1 NFWLGRY
8 GFKVNFT
15 DFSNPDS
22 FLEFVTD
29 KTRVIYLESPANPTL
44 QLIDIEAVMS
54 RVKQINSNRSEDRQ
68 IITVIDN
75 TFATPFCQRPG
86 EFGVDV
92 IVHSLTKGISGFG
105 TEMGGAVVA
114 DRKFLDSLILY
125 RKDFGGNLSPS
136 TAWHILVYGIS
147 TMPLRI
153 QKSQSN
159 AMKVAEYLEQ
169 HPKVENVRYPGLE
182 SFPQYEIATRML
194 KDFDGNFAPGIII
207 YFTLKS
213 DSLEGSKSD
222 GEKMM
227 NFIADNSYCITLAVS
242 LGQLRT
248 LIEHPGSMTHAAYS
262 AEEQMK
268 IGMHP
273 GGVRLAV
280 GIESADDIIKDL
292 DAALSQ
298 L

>member
-1 NFWLGRY
+1 
-8 GFKVNFT
+8 
-15 DFSNPDS
+15 
-22 FLEFVTD
+22 
-29 KTRVIYLESPANPTL
+29 
-44 QLIDIEAVMS
+44 
-54 RVKQINSNRSEDRQ
+54 
-68 IITVIDN
+68 
-75 TFATPFCQRPG
+75 
-86 EFGVDV
+86 
-92 IVHSLTKGISGFG
+92 
-105 TEMGGAVVA
+105 
-114 DRKFLDSLILY
+114 
-125 RKDFGGNLSPS
+125 
-136 TAWHILVYGIS
+136 
-147 TMPLRI
+147 MPLRI